1 MKNRKL
7 IASVVVIAVVVALA
21 VALFLYVLPQNIAQP
36 ETIDSEF
43 DTVFLEQKT
52 LRLYETFEGTLEYDE
67 DIKIVATKEGI
78 LTYLA
83 SEGQEL
89 GRGAELYRIYRS
101 IEPSQLL
108 EIQQQISSSEA
119 SVAQAELALENLTSP
134 ATAAQI
140 ASADTS
146 VAQAQENLTQG
157 ENTITSMTASRLI
170 ARQSL
175 CKSDKLDQ
183 AAWICPWNFRAQPFP
198 DNLEKSLLDMITN
211 NLLSTEANNLLNAH
225 QNYLESISS
234 KSILDLA
241 LEQALKNR
249 RALDE
254 APTDAE
260 LLQTTLAL
268 QSAKEQRNALDQPPT
283 DAELL
288 QAKTSLESAMSSLR
302 TSLNKRNELT
312 EGSTLSILMFGDTP
326 AWRDIKEGVTPGEDI
341 NQLEFNLIAL
351 GYGIGKNLG
360 PDTTFDE
367 NTATAI
373 RQLQSDL
380 KVASTGEITLGEIT
394 FVPGTS
400 MIRPSST
407 LHTIGSK
414 VNDGTE
420 LLSLTPIEKISS
432 KIGPNNA
439 VTTSGKSLQRVEIQ
453 IPVADRELM
462 KTGSKVDIELPDES
476 RILGTIHDIAS
487 FAVAPEE
494 GDPFLDIA
502 ITVDGST
509 EYFEWTG
516 ASVTVHVTKELAEN
530 VLASPVNGLL
540 ALLSGGY
547 ALEIVT
553 PTGTSL
559 VPVETGI
566 YADGWVQINGPGLK
580 TGTEIIVPIQ

>member
-260 LLQTTLAL
+260 LLQ
-268 QSAKEQRNALDQPPT
+268 
-283 DAELL
+283 
-288 QAKTSLESAMSSLR
+288 AKTSLESAMSSLR

-373 RQLQSDL
+373 RRLQSDL
-380 KVASTGEITLGEIT
+380 KVAITGEITLGEIT

-407 LHTIGSK
+407 LHAIGSK
-414 VNDGTE
+414 VNDSTE
-420 LLSLTPIEKISS
+420 LLSLTPLEKIYS

-580 TGTEIIVPIQ
+580 TGTEIIVPKQ